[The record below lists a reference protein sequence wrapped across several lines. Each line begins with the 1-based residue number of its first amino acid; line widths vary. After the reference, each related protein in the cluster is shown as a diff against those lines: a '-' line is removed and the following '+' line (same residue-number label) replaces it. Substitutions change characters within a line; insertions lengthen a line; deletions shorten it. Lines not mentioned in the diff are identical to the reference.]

1 MGRVWRSIAVR
12 ALQAVPTAL
21 GVTLLTFLL
30 IHMIP
35 GDPARVMLGQHAT
48 PRAIDALRT
57 QWGLNSPLPEQYLRY
72 LAGLLHGDL
81 GDSLFYQKPIADI
94 IAPFVAPTLW
104 LIVYG
109 ALLSVVISV
118 PIAVVAA
125 VKANRS
131 FDHLTRLACQVAL
144 GMPQPWVGLLLILG
158 FALHLQLLPVGGFG
172 DTFGSHVSSMF
183 LPSLT
188 VAISMAPILVRSLR
202 AELLQVFEA
211 EYVAMARAKGLSE
224 ARVVWGHS
232 LRNAE
237 VTAVT
242 ILGLNV
248 AWLVSSTVVVELV
261 FGVNGLGNLL
271 VTSVTRRDFPLV
283 QALALVFAVLVIVVN
298 MLTDIGRTFLDP
310 RVGGR

>member
-1 MGRVWRSIAVR
+1 MSRIWRTLGVR

-30 IHMIP
+30 IQMIP

-48 PRAIDALRT
+48 PAAIDALRA
-57 QWGLNSPLPEQYLRY
+57 QWGLDKPIPVQYLDYVGR
-72 LAGLLHGDL
+72 LLHGDL
-81 GDSLFYQKPIADI
+81 GVSLTSQRPITSVI
-94 IAPFVAPTLW
+94 GPFVAPTLW

-109 ALLSVVISV
+109 ALLSLVISV

-125 VKANRS
+125 VRAERFS
-131 FDHLTRLACQVAL
+131 DHFTRILCQVAL

-158 FALHLQLLPVGGFG
+158 LALGLGAFPVGGFG
-172 DTFGSHVSSMF
+172 EGFAGHVSSMF

-202 AELLQVFEA
+202 SELLQVFDA
-211 EYVAMARAKGLSE
+211 DYVALARAKGISE
-224 ARVVWGHS
+224 RRVLWRHC

-242 ILGLNV
+242 ILGLNI

-283 QALALVFAVLVIVVN
+283 QALALVFSIMVIATNV
-298 MLTDIGRTFLDP
+298 LTDLGRALLDP
-310 RVGGR
+310 RVGRR